1 MYRFTK
7 ILTIVLVALL
17 ASVTV
22 NAKTQ
27 YGFKFSSKFLAGTNR
42 QVTPTEMINGAATA
56 DGAVTVKLLKGTAD
70 KDIGTDGTEPVMY
83 PGNIFEIKANDPKY
97 VITQVIIRVRSYVQF
112 ENDVLNSELS
122 AGSMTSGK
130 HLGYDVAIWNTND
143 ANDVNDLTIKP
154 ICTGSTPCSAH
165 RGLNYI
171 VVEYEDKSIVSEPT
185 CETPDVPG
193 YASTSN
199 NTYYGD
205 NIKWN
210 IVCHTPGA
218 QVRYELYDYTE
229 NPNGVEVTEDS
240 PLFDPEN
247 PRILLGKYDA
257 SKASHIWRVNFKAF
271 KEGMTPSATQ
281 KSETFKISPSY
292 DSLKDMLDK
301 SGSIVRTHMAS
312 YNGELVVTAI
322 EAAASQQS
330 GSYAR
335 NNRIYLQD
343 SEGTPIILGMV
354 DPEKMGW
361 KVGTKIKGIYGYF
374 KYEKTSPNYK
384 LDFMLYNVGEYTPV
398 PSDYYT
404 PEIISHDNPIVAKE
418 ISLDDID
425 KDHVPYEGTVFLV
438 KDTRFYWSHGN
449 DQFYHPAPKNAA
461 HEYKRI
467 GFHLYTPQDERDLPT
482 DKDLD
487 IRLVYDYRTDY
498 EASHGYSFYYF
509 RVMDYEELLPKM
521 TEKAAS
527 FPAPGE
533 DGTAVVSSNQTIYLY
548 HPTEGTQIRYTLD
561 GSEPT
566 EESTLYDGPFSL
578 PMAASTTLTF
588 KPFHP
593 DYRLGQSTV
602 VKYERDETVIAPFD
616 FEKAEDAVSPV
627 TLNVSGRNARLS
639 IEGENISLCRDGY
652 LSVPQGTTL
661 KFTSP
666 FAVKGLRVYGYK
678 GETTDGLL
686 TITPRGEQDR
696 YRTFTATASADMKIA
711 AFQPVLDDTAELS
724 PYSLELDKTSVEF
737 MPGDTDN
744 ISATI
749 DNDDKDIY
757 ELKFISSDESIV
769 TVDGEGKLTAM
780 AEGKTTVTASLGDKT
795 AVCDVTVLH
804 RPVPVTGISLDKT
817 SVEMMEADVVTLTAT
832 CLPENADPYELV
844 WESSDESV
852 ATVVGGVVSGVV
864 PGKATI
870 TVSVKEN
877 PEMKAVCEVT
887 VIHRPIPVTSI
898 TLDKNIIEMFEDET
912 ASLSATCLPENA
924 DPYELVW
931 ESSDESVATVADGV
945 VTAKSA
951 GSANVTVS
959 IKDNPDMKAS
969 CQVTVKKSSGLN
981 DIFRDSDN
989 VNVFNLQGILIVKNA
1004 TVKDIEKLNKG
1015 LYIINGKKIKL

>member
-7 ILTIVLVALL
+7 ILTIVLIALL

-27 YGFKFSSKFLAGTNR
+27 YGFKFSNKYLSGTNR
-42 QVTPTEMINGAATA
+42 QVTATDMVNGATTA
-56 DGAVTVKLLKGTAD
+56 DGAITVKVLKDTAD
-70 KDIGTDGTEPVMY
+70 KDIEQSGSSPVMY
-83 PGNIFEIKANDPKY
+83 PGNIFEVKANDPKY
-97 VITQVIIRVRSYVQF
+97 VITQVIIGINTYVQF
-112 ENDVLNSELS
+112 RTEVVNSELS
-122 AGSMTSGK
+122 AGSMSAGK
-130 HLGYDVAIWNTND
+130 HLGYDVAIWTTTE
-143 ANDVNDLTIKP
+143 ANDVSELSIKP
-154 ICTGSTPCSAH
+154 VCKGTTPCSAH
-165 RGLNYI
+165 RGLYYI
-171 VVEYEDKSIVSEPT
+171 IVEYEDKTIVSEPT
-185 CETPDVPG
+185 CSSPSVPG
-193 YASTSN
+193 YAYSSSIPS
-199 NTYYGD
+199 YGD
-205 NIKWN
+205 NIRWN

-218 QVRYELYDYTE
+218 QVRYEIYNYTE
-229 NPNGVEVTEDS
+229 NPDGVEVTESS

-247 PRILLGKYDA
+247 PQILLRKRDK
-257 SKASHIWRVNFKAF
+257 SSSSNIWRVNFKAF
-271 KEGMTPSATQ
+271 KEGMTPSPTQ
-281 KSETFKISPSY
+281 KSETFAIASSY
-292 DSLKDMLDK
+292 ESLSDMLDNK
-301 SGSIVRTHMAS
+301 SHITTQHPAS

-322 EAAASQQS
+322 EAAESQQN

-343 SEGTPIILGMV
+343 SEGTPIILGMI
-354 DPEKMGW
+354 DPVKMGW
-361 KVGTKIKGIYGYF
+361 KVGAKIKGLYGYF
-374 KYEKTSPNYK
+374 KYEKTSPNYR
-384 LDFMLYNVGEYTPV
+384 LDFMLHYVSEYEPL

-404 PEIISHDNPIVAKE
+404 PEIISHDNPIIAKE

-438 KDTRFYWSHGN
+438 KDTRFYWSHAN

-467 GFHLYTPQDERDLPT
+467 GYYLHTPEEERVLPT

-487 IRLVYDYRTDY
+487 ITLLFDYRTDY
-498 EASHGYSFYYF
+498 EEKHGYSFYYF
-509 RVMDYEELLPKM
+509 RVMNYDELLPKM

-548 HPTEGTQIRYTLD
+548 HPTDGTQIRYTLD

-566 EESTLYDGPFSL
+566 EESTLYDGPFTL
-578 PMAASTTLTF
+578 PMTASTTITF

-593 DYRLGQSTV
+593 DYRPGQSTV

-616 FEKAEDAVSPV
+616 FEKAESTVSPV
-627 TLNVSGRNARLS
+627 TLNVSERNARLS
-639 IEGENISLCRDGY
+639 IEGENISLSRDGY
-652 LSVPQGTTL
+652 LSVPQGTTF

-666 FAVKGLRVYGYK
+666 FDVKGLRVYGYK
-678 GETTDGLL
+678 GENTDGLL

-696 YRTFTATASADMKIA
+696 YHTFTATTSADMKIA
-711 AFQPVLDDTAELS
+711 AFQPVLDNTDELS

-744 ISATI
+744 ISATL
-749 DNDDKDIY
+749 DDDDKDIY
-757 ELKFISSDESIV
+757 EPKCISGNESIV
-769 TVDGEGKLTAM
+769 TVDGEGKLTAI

-832 CLPENADPYELV
+832 CLPENTDPYELV

-852 ATVVGGVVSGVV
+852 AIV
-864 PGKATI
+864 
-870 TVSVKEN
+870 
-877 PEMKAVCEVT
+877 
-887 VIHRPIPVTSI
+887 
-898 TLDKNIIEMFEDET
+898 D
-912 ASLSATCLPENA
+912 
-924 DPYELVW
+924 
-931 ESSDESVATVADGV
+931 DGV

-951 GSANVTVS
+951 DSANIMVS

-981 DIFRDSDN
+981 DIFRESDN
-989 VNVFNLQGILIVKNA
+989 VNVFNLQGILIVENA
-1004 TVKDIEKLNKG
+1004 TVRDIEKLNKG